1 MEVDGEVEVEA
12 DLPTSSSSTVLTTT
26 TTTNGSNPSIPV
38 RVILPTSYQ
47 FIISPED
54 VNRLLEM
61 RRIFYQKE
69 NERKLSKLGLPIL
82 VDNEG
87 RLSTTI
93 STNDDNT
100 NSNTVSSSTGKP
112 IRRRDMEW
120 LSIVLPFVKN
130 YNPHCGIC
138 ASSKNYGRRLDTANS
153 YLLRSYFYCQGR
165 DCPFNCIVTI
175 KENGKALL
183 CSRFSNGNIVDH
195 RNAKRVAR
203 PNRSLNKS
211 NTNNNNNNNNNTNN
225 EIRSNNSTK
234 RYHKSP
240 NPILQQWNQ
249 TFTDDLTAN
258 FNTSDI
264 NLTDTDF
271 EETLR
276 LSSTK
281 RFINMCCNLVQLT
294 TNLRHEIDPTGLL
307 PGALQNV
314 SLNPFHIA
322 VHTENS
328 VRYYHSMLTKKS
340 LDKPPPLIHIKP
352 ATTIQQNNTI
362 STASQIII
370 LNSDI
375 IYHPAR
381 TNSSLTTPTRIAA
394 STSASQHH
402 IAYMIVDIV
411 EHEEKKLFYYEFMLS
426 NLDDTSFIPIS
437 LTYTE
442 DTDDIV
448 AQNYALKSWLE
459 RFRFDHEHLYKSSLP
474 SLSKNYIFPQ
484 PLLLLVDDHRETPL
498 NNSCLQFFNNETFKE
513 YIMRTYLLVSSKIEY
528 PVQQEPINRI
538 VLYVS
543 SSLIIF
549 DFRTLVN
556 KYVSNELRQLALWSS
571 LLLLYTQTWREV
583 RQNWS
588 LICEIF
594 LNWGTNFVSLKAYE
608 ELCTKVAKIENDPD
622 ITHLMDLIYNST
634 NTIND
639 NEQQQQQQDDHDNDN
654 DNDDKTSEDIIDL
667 SDFQND
673 HFYTKNM
680 ITNETNRYISPY
692 ENDLR
697 RIFNEKNKSK
707 TALIS
712 SWETLSISDRT
723 ILKKIK
729 GNWKWLHLLL
739 KDYIPSIPLWSNLI
753 HSISNNLK
761 HVRLNKRMSRLM
773 ISKDKRLNQI
783 KRIQLAERVHR
794 KTDLVISSL
803 AKDLYSQVTNADL
816 KQ

>member
-1 MEVDGEVEVEA
+1 MDVDGEVEVEA
-12 DLPTSSSSTVLTTT
+12 DLTTSSSTTVLTTT
-26 TTTNGSNPSIPV
+26 TTTSGSHSSIPV

-47 FIISPED
+47 FVISQED

-61 RRIFYQKE
+61 RRVFYQKE
-69 NERKLSKLGLPIL
+69 NERKLSKLGLPVL
-82 VDNEG
+82 VDHDG
-87 RLSTTI
+87 LLSTTT
-93 STNDDNT
+93 STIDDSA
-100 NSNTVSSSTGKP
+100 NSNAVSSSAGKL

-120 LSIVLPFVKN
+120 LSIVLPFVKK
-130 YNPHCGIC
+130 YNPHCGVC

-165 DCPFNCIVTI
+165 DCPFNCTVTI

-211 NTNNNNNNNNNTNN
+211 NMSNTSNNNKNNNN
-225 EIRSNNSTK
+225 EMCPDNSTK
-234 RYHKSP
+234 RYRKSP
-240 NPILQQWNQ
+240 NSNPISNQWNP
-249 TFTDDLTAN
+249 TFTDELTAN
-258 FNTSDI
+258 FNTSDL
-264 NLTDTDF
+264 NLTDADF

-294 TNLRHEIDPTGLL
+294 TNLRQEIDPTGLL
-307 PGALQNV
+307 PGALQHV
-314 SLNPFHIA
+314 SLSPFHIA

-328 VRYYHSMLTKKS
+328 LRYYHSMLTKKT
-340 LDKPPPLIHIKP
+340 LDKPPPLLYIKP
-352 ATTIQQNNTI
+352 TATSIQQNNTI
-362 STASQIII
+362 NTASQIII
-370 LNSDI
+370 LNNDI

-381 TNSSLTTPTRIAA
+381 TNSSLTTPTRITA
-394 STSASQHH
+394 STCIPQHH
-402 IAYMIVDIV
+402 ITYMFIDSI
-411 EHEEKKLFYYEFMLS
+411 EHDDKKLFYCEFMLS
-426 NLDDTSFIPIS
+426 NIDDSSFIPIS
-437 LTYTE
+437 FSYTE
-442 DTDDIV
+442 NTDDTV
-448 AQNYALKSWLE
+448 AQNYVLKSWLE
-459 RFRFDHEHLYKSSLP
+459 RFRFDHEHLYKSSFP
-474 SLSKNYIFPQ
+474 SLSKNYFFPQ
-484 PLLLLVDDHRETPL
+484 PLLILVDNHRETPL
-498 NNSCLQFFNNETFKE
+498 NNCCLQFFNNETFKQ

-528 PVQQEPINRI
+528 PVQQESTNRI

-543 SSLIIF
+543 SSLIAY

-608 ELCTKVAKIENDPD
+608 ELCAKVAKIENDPD
-622 ITHLMDLIYNST
+622 ITHLMDLIYNSA
-634 NTIND
+634 NTINHD
-639 NEQQQQQQDDHDNDN
+639 EQQDEQ
-654 DNDDKTSEDIIDL
+654 DNDDNNEDKINDGAVDL

-680 ITNETNRYISPY
+680 ITNETNRYVSPY

-712 SWETLSISDRT
+712 SWDTLSISDRT
-723 ILKKIK
+723 ILRKIK

-739 KDYIPSIPLWSNLI
+739 KDYIPSMPLWSNLI
-753 HSISNNLK
+753 HSISNNVK
-761 HVRLNKRMSRLM
+761 HVRLNKRITRLM
-773 ISKDKRLNQI
+773 ISKDKRINQI

-803 AKDLYSQVTNADL
+803 AKDLHSQVANADL
-816 KQ
+816 KH